1 MVPCLVLT
9 VAVRKPCRAI
19 SGSWRRSTWIKGKKL
34 SVGAG
39 GRNVVQYRIKKAS
52 YPKCPV
58 TGQRLPGIKALRPQ
72 EYSNKRMS
80 KRQKTVNRI
89 YGGCLSH
96 NVVRE
101 RIMRAFLVE
110 EQKIVKK
117 VWSSLSECLCESN
130 LVPRINQKYHAQKLT
145 QLV

>member
-1 MVPCLVLT
+1 M
-9 VAVRKPCRAI
+9 
-19 SGSWRRSTWIKGKKL
+19 
-34 SVGAG
+34 
-39 GRNVVQYRIKKAS
+39 VQYRTKKAS

-58 TGQRLPGIKALRPQ
+58 TGQRLPGIKAVRPQ

-80 KRQKTVNRI
+80 KRQKCVNRI

-117 VWSSLSECLCESN
+117 VRFLTILVHANHKIAILCSSSTQPFMRTNHRGRALFSISLGSFFVSCTSLGFIR
-130 LVPRINQKYHAQKLT
+130 LIYHHGMG
-145 QLV
+145 